1 MLLLQ
6 PIDFPAM
13 KPRAAIGQRMRM
25 AMVMP
30 RPGAGRIAAARFA
43 DP

>member
-6 PIDFPAM
+6 PIDSPAM
-13 KPRAAIGQRMRM
+13 KPRAAIGQRMR
-25 AMVMP
+25 MVMP

>member
-1 MLLLQ
+1 
-6 PIDFPAM
+6 M
-13 KPRAAIGQRMRM
+13 KPLAAIGQRMRM

-30 RPGAGRIAAARFA
+30 RPGAGRIADARFA